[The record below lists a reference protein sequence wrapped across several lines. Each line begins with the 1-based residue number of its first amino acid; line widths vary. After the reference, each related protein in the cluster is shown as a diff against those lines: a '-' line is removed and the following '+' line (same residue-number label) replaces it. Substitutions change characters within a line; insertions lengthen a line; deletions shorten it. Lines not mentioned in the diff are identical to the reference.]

1 MFLMRVGRFHFFDT
15 MSIRGKV
22 FHAPVV
28 FVLFLRIDQFH
39 RFGSEPYR
47 RALFEPLVVDRFDL
61 LHSKV
66 GVNFLGAVCVVV
78 DVKHPASDPFP
89 DLNYPIFPEIVAEK
103 EI

>member
-1 MFLMRVGRFHFFDT
+1 MVMLAGAKWRHMLCLGA
-15 MSIRGKV
+15 GGL
-22 FHAPVV
+22 A
-28 FVLFLRIDQFH
+28 L
-39 RFGSEPYR
+39 GAYYAWSEPYR